1 VAHARQAFSVES
13 VHLVNAGSTLKNTF
27 AIVTLTAL
35 LSACAVAPK
44 PQSDQP
50 LAAAE
55 AQRRAEAGEPAPD
68 AKGDEQLPNVNMTPQ
83 MMVQLMNAEM
93 AFKKGDWQGPY
104 LTLMSL
110 AQQTKDPRLAKR
122 AAEMALSAKQ
132 ADDALAAVKLW
143 REYAPN
149 SDEANQ
155 YYLGLVVMS
164 DNLPEAEKALK
175 QRLADATPGAR
186 GLVMFQM
193 QQLVLRA
200 KDKEAA
206 VAMLERLVAPYG
218 NMMETHV
225 VLAQTALARGSK
237 ADAVREARTALQIK
251 PDSEIAILTL
261 AQVTD
266 GDEQSAK
273 VLADFLAAHPDARE
287 VRTAYA
293 RMLVNA
299 KQYEAARNEF
309 LTLDKAQPNN
319 PGNLYALGILSMQ
332 MNDNKGAEQYFTRFV
347 EVMEKTP
354 DEERDPSKAV
364 MILSQLAEERGDIPG
379 ALGWLDRLDTSDPKI
394 QLGAD
399 LRRAQLTAKQGD
411 LPGARKLLGT
421 LKPED
426 PAEQAQVV
434 LVEAQLLRDAGKNQE
449 AYRLMEQ
456 GLKRFPEN
464 TDFLYDFALMAEKMG
479 KTEVME
485 KSLRQVIAKSP
496 DNHHAYNALGYS
508 LADRNVRLKEAYAL
522 IDKAQKMAPLDPFI
536 MDSMGWVQYRLG
548 KLDEAE
554 SQLRKAYQLRN
565 DPEIAIHLG
574 EVLWKKGQ
582 HDDARKLWREAQ
594 AKDPKNDAL
603 KSTLVRLRASI

>member
-1 VAHARQAFSVES
+1 
-13 VHLVNAGSTLKNTF
+13 
-27 AIVTLTAL
+27 
-35 LSACAVAPK
+35 VAPK
-44 PQSDQP
+44 QQAQGGNTSDNADRP

-55 AQRRAEAGEPAPD
+55 ARQGAMGGEPGQAD
-68 AKGDEQLPNVNMTPQ
+68 KQGDEQLPNVNMTPA

-122 AAEMALSAKQ
+122 AAEMALAAKQ
-132 ADDALAAVKLW
+132 SDDALAAVKLW
-143 REYAPN
+143 RQFAPN

-155 YYLGLVVMS
+155 YYLGLVILS
-164 DNLPEAEKALK
+164 DNLLEAENALK
-175 QRLADATPGAR
+175 QRLAEATPGAR

-193 QQLVLRA
+193 QQLAMRA

-218 NMMETHV
+218 NMMEAHV
-225 VLAQTALARGSK
+225 VLAQAALARGAK
-237 ADAVREARTALQIK
+237 EDAMREARAALQIK
-251 PDSEIAILTL
+251 PDSEIAILAL
-261 AQVTD
+261 AQVTE
-266 GDEQSAK
+266 GEEQSAK
-273 VLADFLAAHPDARE
+273 VLSDFLAAHPDARE
-287 VRTAYA
+287 VRMAYA
-293 RMLVNA
+293 RVLVNA
-299 KQYEAARNEF
+299 KQYDAARREF
-309 LTLDKAQPNN
+309 LVLDKAQPDN
-319 PGNLYALGILSMQ
+319 PGTLYALGILSMQ
-332 MNDNKGAEQYFTRFV
+332 TNDNKSAEGYFTRFV
-347 EVMEKTP
+347 EVMDKTP

-364 MILSQLAEERGDIPG
+364 LILSQLAEERGDIPA
-379 ALGWLDRLDTSDPKI
+379 ALGWLDRLDTNDPKI
-394 QLGAD
+394 QFGSD

-426 PAEQAQVV
+426 PANQAQVV

-449 AYRLMEQ
+449 AFKLMEA
-456 GLKRFPEN
+456 GLKRFPDN

-479 KTEVME
+479 KPAVME
-485 KSLRQVIAKSP
+485 KSLRQVIAKTP
-496 DNHHAYNALGYS
+496 DNQHAYNALGYS
-508 LADRNVRLKEAYAL
+508 LADRNVRLKEAYQL
-522 IDKAQKMAPLDPFI
+522 IDKAQKMAPTDPFI

-548 KLDEAE
+548 KLDAAE
-554 SQLRKAYQLRN
+554 TQLRKAYQLRN
-565 DPEIAIHLG
+565 DPEIAVHLG

-603 KSTLVRLRASI
+603 KSTLIRLRTSL

>member
-1 VAHARQAFSVES
+1 MR
-13 VHLVNAGSTLKNTF
+13 STLKNTF
-27 AIVTLTAL
+27 AIVTLSGL
-35 LSACAVAPK
+35 LTACAVAPK
-44 PQSDQP
+44 QQPPKDLADRP

-55 AQRRAEAGEPAPD
+55 AQRRADAGEPAQDIKPE
-68 AKGDEQLPNVNMTPQ
+68 GDQLPNVTMTPQ
-83 MMVQLMNAEM
+83 MMTQLMNAEL
-93 AFKKGDWQGPY
+93 AYKKGDWQGPY

-110 AQQTKDPRLAKR
+110 AQQTRDPRLAKR

-155 YYLGLVVMS
+155 YYLGLVILS
-164 DNLPEAEKALK
+164 DNLGEAEKALK

-218 NMMETHV
+218 NMMEAHV
-225 VLAQTALARGSK
+225 VLAQTALARG
-237 ADAVREARTALQIK
+237 ARLDAVREARTALQIK

-261 AQVTD
+261 AQVTE

-273 VLADFLAAHPDARE
+273 VLSDFLATHPEAKE

-293 RMLVNA
+293 RMLVNS
-299 KQYEAARNEF
+299 KQYEAARREF

-319 PGNLYALGILSMQ
+319 PGTLYALGILSMQ
-332 MNDNKGAEQYFTRFV
+332 MNDNHSAEGYFTHFV

-364 MILSQLAEERGDIPG
+364 IILSQLAEERGDIP
-379 ALGWLDRLDTSDPKI
+379 AAMSWLDRLDTNDPKI

-411 LPGARKLLGT
+411 LAGARKLLGT

-434 LVEAQLLRDAGKNQE
+434 LTEAQLLREAGKHQD
-449 AYRLMEQ
+449 AYKLMEQ
-456 GLKRFPEN
+456 GLKRFPDN
-464 TDFLYDFALMAEKMG
+464 MDFLYDFALMAEKMG
-479 KTEVME
+479 KTDVME
-485 KSLRQVIAKSP
+485 KSLRQVIAKAP
-496 DNHHAYNALGYS
+496 ENHHAYNALGYS
-508 LADRNVRLKEAYAL
+508 LADRNVRLKEAYQL
-522 IDKAQKMAPLDPFI
+522 IDKAQKMAPADPFI

-554 SQLRKAYQLRN
+554 TQLRKAYQLRS
-565 DPEIAIHLG
+565 DPEIAVHLG

-603 KSTLVRLRASI
+603 KSTLARLRASI

>member
-1 VAHARQAFSVES
+1 
-13 VHLVNAGSTLKNTF
+13 
-27 AIVTLTAL
+27 
-35 LSACAVAPK
+35 VAPK
-44 PQSDQP
+44 QQSAPDHSDQP

-55 AQRRAEAGEPAPD
+55 AQRRAAAGEAAQD
-68 AKGDEQLPNVNMTPQ
+68 AKQGDEQLPNVNMTPA

-110 AQQTKDPRLAKR
+110 AQQTRDPRLAKR
-122 AAEMALSAKQ
+122 AAEMALTAKQ

-143 REYAPN
+143 RQFAPN

-155 YYLGLVVMS
+155 YYLGLVVLS
-164 DNLPEAEKALK
+164 DNLAEAESALK
-175 QRLADATPGAR
+175 QRLAEATPGAR
-186 GLVMFQM
+186 GLVMFQA

-206 VAMLERLVAPYG
+206 IAMLERLVAPYG
-218 NMMETHV
+218 NMMEAHV
-225 VLAQTALARGSK
+225 VLAQSALARGAK
-237 ADAVREARTALQIK
+237 EDALREARTALQIK

-261 AQVTD
+261 AQVTE

-273 VLADFLAAHPDARE
+273 VLADFLQAHPDAKE

-293 RMLVNA
+293 RLLVNA
-299 KQYEAARNEF
+299 KQYEAARREF
-309 LTLDKAQPNN
+309 LTLDKAQPDN

-332 MNDNKGAEQYFTRFV
+332 INDNKTAEQYFTRFV
-347 EVMEKTP
+347 EVMEKAP
-354 DEERDPSKAV
+354 EEERDPSKAV
-364 MILSQLAEERGDIPG
+364 LILSQLAEERGDIPA
-379 ALGWLDRLDTSDPKI
+379 ALGWLDRLDTPDPKI
-394 QLGAD
+394 QFGSD

-411 LPGARKLLGT
+411 LAGARKLLGT

-434 LVEAQLLRDAGKNQE
+434 LVEAQLLREAGKSQE
-449 AYRLMEQ
+449 AYKLMEQ
-456 GLKRFPEN
+456 GLKRFPDN

-479 KTEVME
+479 KTGVME
-485 KSLRQVIAKSP
+485 KSLRQVIAKAP
-496 DNHHAYNALGYS
+496 ENHHAYNALGYS
-508 LADRNVRLKEAYAL
+508 LADRNVRLKEAYQL
-522 IDKAQKMAPLDPFI
+522 INKAQKMAPLDPFI

-554 SQLRKAYQLRN
+554 AQLRKAYQLRN

-582 HDDARKLWREAQ
+582 HDDARKLWREAR

-603 KSTLVRLRASI
+603 KSTLNRLRASL

>member
-1 VAHARQAFSVES
+1 
-13 VHLVNAGSTLKNTF
+13 
-27 AIVTLTAL
+27 
-35 LSACAVAPK
+35 VAPK
-44 PQSDQP
+44 QQPPKDLEDRP

-55 AQRRAEAGEPAPD
+55 AQRRAAAGEPAQD
-68 AKGDEQLPNVNMTPQ
+68 AQPEGERLPNVSMTPQ
-83 MMVQLMNAEM
+83 MMTQLMNAEL
-93 AFKKGDWQGPY
+93 AYKKGDWQGPY

-110 AQQTKDPRLAKR
+110 AQQTRDPRLAKR

-143 REYAPN
+143 REYSPN

-155 YYLGLVVMS
+155 YYLGLVILS
-164 DNLPEAEKALK
+164 DNLGEAEKALK

-193 QQLVLRA
+193 QQLVMRA

-225 VLAQTALARGSK
+225 VLAQTALARGAK
-237 ADAVREARTALQIK
+237 DDAVREARAALQIK
-251 PDSEIAILTL
+251 PDSEIAILTM
-261 AQVTD
+261 AQVTE

-273 VLADFLAAHPDARE
+273 VLADFLATHPEAKE

-293 RMLVNA
+293 RMLVNG
-299 KQYEAARNEF
+299 KQYEAARREF

-332 MNDNKGAEQYFTRFV
+332 LNDNKGAEGYFTRFV

-364 MILSQLAEERGDIPG
+364 MILSQLAEERGDLPAAI
-379 ALGWLDRLDTSDPKI
+379 GWLDRLDTNDPKI

-399 LRRAQLTAKQGD
+399 LRRAQLSAKQGD
-411 LPGARKLLGT
+411 LAGARKLLGT

-426 PAEQAQVV
+426 PTEQAQVV
-434 LVEAQLLRDAGKNQE
+434 LTEASLLREAGKNQE
-449 AYRLMEQ
+449 AYKLMEQ
-456 GLKRFPEN
+456 GLKRFPDN
-464 TDFLYDFALMAEKMG
+464 MDFLYDFALMAEKMG
-479 KTEVME
+479 KTDVME
-485 KSLRQVIAKSP
+485 KSLRQVIAKAP
-496 DNHHAYNALGYS
+496 ENHHAYNALGYS
-508 LADRNVRLKEAYAL
+508 LADRNVRLKEAYQL
-522 IDKAQKMAPLDPFI
+522 IDKAQKMAPADPFI

-554 SQLRKAYQLRN
+554 SQLRKAYQLRG
-565 DPEIAIHLG
+565 DPEIAVHLG

-582 HDDARKLWREAQ
+582 HDDARKLWREAR
-594 AKDPKNDAL
+594 AKDPKNDSL
-603 KSTLVRLRASI
+603 KSTLNRLRASI

>member
-1 VAHARQAFSVES
+1 
-13 VHLVNAGSTLKNTF
+13 
-27 AIVTLTAL
+27 
-35 LSACAVAPK
+35 VAPK
-44 PQSDQP
+44 QQSAPDHSDQP

-55 AQRRAEAGEPAPD
+55 AQRRAAAGEAAQD
-68 AKGDEQLPNVNMTPQ
+68 AKQGDEQLPNVNMTPA
-83 MMVQLMNAEM
+83 MMVQLMNAEL

-110 AQQTKDPRLAKR
+110 AQQTRDPRLAKR
-122 AAEMALSAKQ
+122 AAEMALTAKQ

-143 REYAPN
+143 RQFAPN

-155 YYLGLVVMS
+155 YYLGLVVLS
-164 DNLPEAEKALK
+164 DNLAEAESALK
-175 QRLADATPGAR
+175 QRLAEATPGAR
-186 GLVMFQM
+186 GLVMFQA

-206 VAMLERLVAPYG
+206 IAMLERLVAPYG
-218 NMMETHV
+218 NMMEAHV
-225 VLAQTALARGSK
+225 VLAQSALARG
-237 ADAVREARTALQIK
+237 AREDALREARTALQIK

-261 AQVTD
+261 AQVTE

-273 VLADFLAAHPDARE
+273 VLADFLQAHPDAKE

-293 RMLVNA
+293 RLLVNA
-299 KQYEAARNEF
+299 KQYEAARREF
-309 LTLDKAQPNN
+309 LTLDKAQPDN
-319 PGNLYALGILSMQ
+319 PGTLYALGILSMQ
-332 MNDNKGAEQYFTRFV
+332 TNDNKTAEQYFTRFV
-347 EVMEKTP
+347 EVMEKAP
-354 DEERDPSKAV
+354 EEERDPSKAV
-364 MILSQLAEERGDIPG
+364 LILSQLAEERGDIPA
-379 ALGWLDRLDTSDPKI
+379 ALGWLDRLDTPDPKI
-394 QLGAD
+394 QFGSD

-411 LPGARKLLGT
+411 LAGARKLLST

-434 LVEAQLLRDAGKNQE
+434 LVDAQLLREAGKNQE
-449 AYRLMEQ
+449 AYKLMEQ
-456 GLKRFPEN
+456 GLKRFPDN

-479 KTEVME
+479 KTGVME
-485 KSLRQVIAKSP
+485 KSLRQVIAKAP
-496 DNHHAYNALGYS
+496 ENHHAYNALGYS
-508 LADRNVRLKEAYAL
+508 LADRNVRLKEAYQL
-522 IDKAQKMAPLDPFI
+522 INKAQKMAPLDPFI

-554 SQLRKAYQLRN
+554 AQLRKAYQLRN

-582 HDDARKLWREAQ
+582 HDDARKLWREAR

-603 KSTLVRLRASI
+603 KSTLNRLRASL